1 MPGIIIQL
9 VNFPNIYNI
18 WNTELLGIY
27 IEEEEEEEE
36 KKEEEE
42 EEKKEEEMIF
52 FFLL

>member
-27 IEEEEEEEE
+27 IEEEQQEEAQNKE
-36 KKEEEE
+36 KRRRRRRRRDD
-42 EEKKEEEMIF
+42 F